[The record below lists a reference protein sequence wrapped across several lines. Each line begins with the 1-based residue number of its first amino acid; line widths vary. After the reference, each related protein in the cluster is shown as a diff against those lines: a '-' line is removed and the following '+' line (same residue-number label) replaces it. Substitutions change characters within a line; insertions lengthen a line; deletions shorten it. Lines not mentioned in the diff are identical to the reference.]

1 MDILIND
8 FASNC
13 SLNYFEVKM
22 IEEGKVIAS
31 YKPLIFIEVI
41 FRINSLVLSCNLKDE
56 DIIIYK
62 LYNEQNVESHTILIT
77 IGKFRGQKTTNKQ
90 EKL

>member
-1 MDILIND
+1 MEILIND

-13 SLNYFEVKM
+13 SSNYFEVKM

-41 FRINSLVLSCNLKDE
+41 FRINSLIQSCNLKDE
-56 DIIIYK
+56 DAIIYK
-62 LYNEQNVESHTILIT
+62 LYNEQSVESHTIPIT
-77 IGKFRGQKTTNKQ
+77 IGKFRGQTMTNN
-90 EKL
+90 